1 MAVAA
6 MRPLSVK
13 TLVRVAVHRSGR
25 SAPSRAGLGYDFEL
39 TGASRRARC
48 AMCFG
53 RATDATADNNFL
65 ELMEYRIARAVS
77 GAAEQAQCAE
87 ASTEKWK
94 RRRCGRN
101 DQISAPRQS
110 FLVCRA
116 HGVSAVHRN
125 GAIFGKCDE
134 LQVQS
139 RGMPCYQRIR
149 RY

>member
-1 MAVAA
+1 

-77 GAAEQAQCAE
+77 GAA
-87 ASTEKWK
+87 SKH
-94 RRRCGRN
+94 N
-101 DQISAPRQS
+101 APRPAPKSGSVAGAGVTTRSALPVRVSS
-110 FLVCRA
+110 FVVLMV
-116 HGVSAVHRN
+116 
-125 GAIFGKCDE
+125 
-134 LQVQS
+134 
-139 RGMPCYQRIR
+139 
-149 RY
+149 